1 MADTKIP
8 NVYMEIPDT
17 LKYNHHLKR
26 TPSKSLYTGHSH
38 NLYEILYVL
47 NGDVTHVIEDK
58 KYKLKSGDLI
68 ITRPSKYHFIQ
79 IDSTAD
85 YERHNILFDHK
96 KLGIDTRM
104 LPDEIDVVNVT
115 KGGIISDIFE
125 KLDYYCES
133 FGNEEFSQLARLLI
147 QEIIYNLSHIDTHA
161 QKSVSVINPLLSRAL
176 NYIGENLF
184 TIKDISEV
192 ANAVFVTES
201 YLFRLF
207 KRELFKSPKKYITEK
222 RLLYAQN
229 QLKKGKTPTDV
240 ASICGFEDYTTF
252 YRNYV
257 SMFGK
262 SPSDERALK

>member
-1 MADTKIP
+1 MSVQNI
-8 NVYMEIPDT
+8 YMEIPDT
-17 LKYNHHLKR
+17 IKYNHHLKKAP
-26 TPSKSLYTGHSH
+26 PSNSFTGHSH
-38 NLYEILYVL
+38 NLYEIIYVL
-47 NGDVTHVIEDK
+47 SGDVTHVIEDK
-58 KYKLKSGDLI
+58 KYKLKSGDLV

-85 YERHNILFDHK
+85 YERHSILFDHK
-96 KLGIDTRM
+96 KLGIDTKM
-104 LPDEIDVVNVT
+104 LPADLDVVSVA
-115 KGGIISDIFE
+115 KGSIISDIFE
-125 KLDYYCES
+125 KLDYYCKS
-133 FGNEEFSQLARLLI
+133 FDKTEFSQLAKLLI
-147 QEIIYNLSHIDTHA
+147 QEIIYNLARAHTERSF
-161 QKSVSVINPLLSRAL
+161 SVINPQLSRAL
-176 NYIGENLF
+176 AYIAENLF

-229 QLKKGKTPTDV
+229 QLKKGKSPTDV
-240 ASICGFEDYTTF
+240 AEISGFEDYTTF

-262 SPSDERALK
+262 SPSDERASK

>member
-1 MADTKIP
+1 MPDP
-8 NVYMEIPDT
+8 NIYMEIPDT

-26 TPSKSLYTGHSH
+26 APSGSSYTGHSH

-47 NGDVTHVIEDK
+47 NGDVTHVIEDR

-96 KLGIDTRM
+96 KIGIDMKM
-104 LPDEIDVVNVT
+104 LPTELDVVNVA
-115 KGGIISDIFE
+115 KGSIISDIFE
-125 KLDYYCES
+125 KLDYYCKT
-133 FGNEEFSQLARLLI
+133 FAPEEFAQFAKLLI
-147 QEIIYNLSHIDTHA
+147 QEIIYNLAHVDSRDE
-161 QKSVSVINPLLSRAL
+161 KSFSVINPILSLAL
-176 NYIGENLF
+176 SYIAENLF

-207 KRELFKSPKKYITEK
+207 KKELFKSPKKYITEK

-229 QLKKGKTPTDV
+229 QLKKGKTPTEV

-252 YRNYV
+252 YRNYT
-257 SMFGK
+257 SMFDK
-262 SPSDERALK
+262 SPSDERITK